1 MVDGIESQYSPII
14 GDVIEPPSYMVN
26 VSQLKQ
32 YSRST
37 SLLFYD
43 GKIKKYLTI
52 FHPIENEENSF
63 PITAQLEAELT
74 MCNLFHFG
82 MIEGILAT

>member
-14 GDVIEPPSYMVN
+14 GDVIEPPSNMFN

-43 GKIKKYLTI
+43 GKIKKYLTKKN
-52 FHPIENEENSF
+52 PIEIEEKSF

-74 MCNLFHFG
+74 MCNLLHFG
-82 MIEGILAT
+82 MIEDILAT